1 MRKICYNNLK
11 YTVIGCCALSL
22 MTGGLIMS
30 ENTNKVEKSL
40 HINQDVIAQIITN
53 SITEIDGVY
62 GVAPVMKTPRQIWL
76 RQESMGNIRIGLV
89 DDVLSVSI
97 GVILN
102 NGTNAIAA
110 AEQIQEQIKSSV
122 QTMLGLT
129 VAKVNVTVCGVHFTE

>member
-1 MRKICYNNLK
+1 MPLEYL
-11 YTVIGCCALSL
+11 
-22 MTGGLIMS
+22 TGGIIMS

-76 RQESMGNIRIGLV
+76 RQESVGNIRIGLV

-102 NGTNAIAA
+102 SGTNAIAA
-110 AEQIQEQIKSSV
+110 AEQIQEQVKSSV

-129 VAKVNVTVCGVHFTE
+129 VAKVNVTVCGVHFSDNQ